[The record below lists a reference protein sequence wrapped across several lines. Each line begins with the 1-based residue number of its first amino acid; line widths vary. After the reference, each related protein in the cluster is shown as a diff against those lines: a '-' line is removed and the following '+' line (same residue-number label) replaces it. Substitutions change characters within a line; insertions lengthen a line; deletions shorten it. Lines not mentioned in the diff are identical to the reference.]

1 MSAQDYPVMF
11 VTGRAP
17 TNSARWPLVQLLF
30 QTAKMAVNEIARRHA
45 LWKLAGLDDAQLY
58 DYGIDRDQLIAVLE
72 APLSVNATRSVEKAR
87 ALNARRFA

>member
-30 QTAKMAVNEIARRHA
+30 QTAKMAVKEIARRHE
-45 LWKLAGLDDAQLY
+45 LWKLTDLDDAQLR
-58 DYGIDRDQLIAVLE
+58 DYGVERDQLVLTLE
-72 APLSVNATRSVEKAR
+72 APLTVNATKSIEKVR
-87 ALNARRFA
+87 AVNARRFA